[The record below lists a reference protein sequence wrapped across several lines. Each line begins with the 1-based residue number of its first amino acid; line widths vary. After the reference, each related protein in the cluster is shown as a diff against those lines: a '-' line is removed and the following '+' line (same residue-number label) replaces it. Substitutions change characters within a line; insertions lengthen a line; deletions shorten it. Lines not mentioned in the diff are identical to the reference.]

1 MARALWL
8 ALAGLGLAGAALAA
22 GPGDDA
28 EIRALQQGQATAWNA
43 HDIDAYAALFSQDA
57 EEVNVLGWHWH
68 GRAELKQKL
77 GRAFA
82 SAFARSRLTIANV
95 TIAFLTPDIAVAHVR
110 WTMTGALSPT
120 GAGTDIPQ
128 QGIQTQVL
136 MKQAGA
142 WHITQFQNTNSV
154 PEQAFAPPR

>member
-8 ALAGLGLAGAALAA
+8 GLAGLGLAGAALAA

-28 EIRALQQGQATAWNA
+28 EIRALEQRQATAWNA

-57 EEVNVLGWHWH
+57 EVVNVLGWHWH

-77 GRAFA
+77 GCAFA
-82 SAFARSRLTIANV
+82 AAFARSRLAIANV

-120 GAGTDIPQ
+120 GTGIDK
-128 QGIQTQVL
+128 GIQMQVL

-154 PEQAFAPPR
+154 PEQAFAPPH